1 MMTRGDAETAMR
13 ELVDLF
19 ENSENSKGSGRQ
31 YQLERIDGE
40 LVFRQTEIDAV
51 LEAAIDEVFDNRP
64 RASVRRHIIKLP

>member
-1 MMTRGDAETAMR
+1 MSRR
-13 ELVDLF
+13 V
-19 ENSENSKGSGRQ
+19 
-31 YQLERIDGE
+31 DGE